1 MLQQYLQQQTHSH
14 MNSMISE
21 NDLDKIDNIPHIK
34 TLSEHRESSL
44 TVGRRLSQKVF
55 SSI

>member
-44 TVGRRLSQKVF
+44 TGGRRLSQKVF